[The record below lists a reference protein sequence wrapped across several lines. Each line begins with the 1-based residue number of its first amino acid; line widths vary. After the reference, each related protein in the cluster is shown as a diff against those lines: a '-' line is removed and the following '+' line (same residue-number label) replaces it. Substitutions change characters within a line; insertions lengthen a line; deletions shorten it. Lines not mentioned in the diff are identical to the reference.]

1 MTFMNPYAKALLCE
15 NARLEEVMNIPISE
29 ILDYKSRAD
38 SVNPEDALRYLADMY
53 VDNCGV
59 SRGMR
64 GFADYCAKYW
74 VERLAAQQ
82 NNTIYAKSDVSF
94 FDLLPKYS
102 SKYTSEVDN
111 YDSCPLTSQ
120 QLRNFLL
127 EELQNTKNETEK
139 IILCAGT
146 LHCLTLPCLM
156 YDYNGNWL
164 SCISPNRLDEGIVN
178 LEDRTLI
185 EFRSHRNLEE
195 YRPTKNL
202 ENIIIRQAKVFS
214 NDEINHFVKLNN
226 RLEEL
231 QKEVMMQVE
240 AIKQNLDE
248 QISKGFHQ
256 YDTFFAEGFI
266 YIESPLYIESSLEE
280 SVQWSDNNRDRL
292 LEVLIDSCPHYSVCL
307 TNEDLDLENLKES
320 NSQEFNWYANWSG
333 IFHQLEEIHGIK
345 LCRPFRVLFE
355 DSDTFTIPDIM
366 KIQPEWFLSQVKI
379 FI

>member
-1 MTFMNPYAKALLCE
+1 MTFLNPYTKALLCE
-15 NARLEEVMNIPISE
+15 NARLEEIMNIPISE

-53 VDNCGV
+53 VDNCGI
-59 SRGMR
+59 SRGLR
-64 GFADYCAKYW
+64 VFADYCAQFW
-74 VERLAAQQ
+74 VERLTAQQ
-82 NNTIYAKSDVSF
+82 NNMNDAESNVSF
-94 FDLLPKYS
+94 FDLLSKFS
-102 SKYTSEVDN
+102 AKYTSYIDK
-111 YDSCPLTSQ
+111 YDSCPLTSL
-120 QLRNFLL
+120 QLRDFLL
-127 EELQNTKNETEK
+127 KELQNTENETEK
-139 IILCAGT
+139 TILCAGI
-146 LHCLTLPCLM
+146 LPCLL

-164 SCISPNRLDEGIVN
+164 SYIGADCIEDGIVN

-195 YRPTKNL
+195 YRPTRNL
-202 ENIIIRQAKVFS
+202 ENKIIRQAKVFS

-226 RLEEL
+226 RLVEL
-231 QKEVMMQVE
+231 QKEVMAQVE

-266 YIESPLYIESSLEE
+266 YIESPLYIEGLLEE

-292 LEVLIDSCPHYSVCL
+292 LEALIDSCPHYSVCL
-307 TNEDLDLENLKES
+307 TNEDLDLESLKES
-320 NSQEFNWYANWSG
+320 NSQENNWYANWSG

-345 LCRPFRVLFE
+345 LCRSFRVLFD
-355 DSDTFTIPDIM
+355 DSNTFTIPDIL

>member
-1 MTFMNPYAKALLCE
+1 MNPYTKALLCE

-38 SVNPEDALRYLADMY
+38 SVNPEDALRFLADMY
-53 VDNCGV
+53 IDNCGI
-59 SRGMR
+59 SRGLR
-64 GFADYCAKYW
+64 GFADYCATFW
-74 VERLAAQQ
+74 VERLKAQQ
-82 NNTIYAKSDVSF
+82 NNMGDAGSNVSF
-94 FDLLPKYS
+94 FDLLSKFS
-102 SKYTSEVDN
+102 AKYTPYVDK
-111 YDSCPLTSQ
+111 YDSRPLTSL
-120 QLRNFLL
+120 QLRDFLL
-127 EELQNTKNETEK
+127 EQLQNTENETQK
-139 IILCAGT
+139 IILCAGI
-146 LHCLTLPCLM
+146 LPCLS

-164 SCISPNRLDEGIVN
+164 SYIGADRIEDGIVN

-185 EFRSHRNLEE
+185 EFRSYQNQAE
-195 YRPTKNL
+195 YRSTKNP
-202 ENIIIRQAKVFS
+202 ENKFIRQAKKFS
-214 NDEINHFVKLNN
+214 NDEINHFVKLNK

-231 QKEVMMQVE
+231 QKEVMLQVE

-248 QISKGFHQ
+248 QISRGFHQ
-256 YDTFFAEGFI
+256 YDTFYAEGFI

-280 SVQWSDNNRDRL
+280 LAQWSDNNRDRL

-355 DSDTFTIPDIM
+355 DSNTFTIPDIM
-366 KIQPEWFLSQVKI
+366 KIQPEWFLSQVQI

>member
-1 MTFMNPYAKALLCE
+1 MNPYAKALLCE
-15 NARLEEVMNIPISE
+15 NARLEEIMNIPISE

-53 VDNCGV
+53 IDNCGI
-59 SRGMR
+59 SCGLR
-64 GFADYCAKYW
+64 GFADYCATFW
-74 VERLAAQQ
+74 VERLKAQQ
-82 NNTIYAKSDVSF
+82 NNMGDAESNVSF
-94 FDLLPKYS
+94 FDLLSKFS
-102 SKYTSEVDN
+102 AKYTPYVDK
-111 YDSCPLTSQ
+111 YDSCPLTSL
-120 QLRNFLL
+120 QLRDFLL
-127 EELQNTKNETEK
+127 KELQNTKNETEK
-139 IILCAGT
+139 IILCAGI
-146 LHCLTLPCLM
+146 LPCLL
-156 YDYNGNWL
+156 YDYNSNWL
-164 SCISPNRLDEGIVN
+164 SCIGADRIEDGIVN
-178 LEDRTLI
+178 LKDRKLI
-185 EFRSHRNLEE
+185 EFRSYQNQAE
-195 YRPTKNL
+195 YRSTRNP
-202 ENIIIRQAKVFS
+202 ENKIIRQAKVFS
-214 NDEINHFVKLNN
+214 NDEINHFVKLNK

-256 YDTFFAEGFI
+256 YDTYFAEGFI
-266 YIESPLYIESSLEE
+266 YIESPLYIED
-280 SVQWSDNNRDRL
+280 SVQWSDDNRDRL

-355 DSDTFTIPDIM
+355 DSNTFTIPDIM

-379 FI
+379 DI

>member
-1 MTFMNPYAKALLCE
+1 MSFMNPYAKALLCE

-59 SRGMR
+59 SHGMR

-74 VERLAAQQ
+74 VNRLTVQQ
-82 NNTIYAKSDVSF
+82 NNTTYAKSDVSF

-111 YDSCPLTSQ
+111 YDSCPLTSL

-127 EELQNTKNETEK
+127 EELQNTENETEK

-146 LHCLTLPCLM
+146 LDCLS

-164 SCISPNRLDEGIVN
+164 SCIGSTRLEEGIVN
-178 LEDRTLI
+178 LKDRTLI

-195 YRPTKNL
+195 YRPTRNL
-202 ENIIIRQAKVFS
+202 ENKIIRQAKVFS
-214 NDEINHFVKLNN
+214 NDEINHFIKLNK

-256 YDTFFAEGFI
+256 YDTFYAEGFI
-266 YIESPLYIESSLEE
+266 YIESPLYIESAVEE
-280 SVQWSDNNRDRL
+280 SVQWSDDNRDRL

-307 TNEDLDLENLKES
+307 INEDLDLENLKGS

-355 DSDTFTIPDIM
+355 DSNTFTIPDIM
-366 KIQPEWFLSQVKI
+366 KIQPECFLSQVQI